1 MASQDID
8 RQFEDAIVLLQ
19 DPSGDA
25 PSASSRSAALEHLL
39 AIGERAHERL
49 VSLLETGQATNP
61 KAVVAALP
69 RFGLAEGIG
78 VLERVAT
85 TSGESL
91 AQAAGLALGTHPLPA
106 ALDALRRLIA
116 SKRVETVIAGLLG
129 IAQRGDLRAIPWV
142 VSSFDHED
150 AGVRYYA
157 LRVASELGHLQPAA
171 LQRLLQRE
179 KNPDVQA
186 LVQELL
192 ADLERDTP

>member
-1 MASQDID
+1 MASRDID

-61 KAVVAALP
+61 GAVVAALP

-85 TSGESL
+85 TGGESL
-91 AQAAGLALGTHPLPA
+91 AQAAALALGTHPLPA

-129 IAQRGDLRAIPWV
+129 VAQRGDPRAIPWV
-142 VSSFDHED
+142 VSSFDHKD

-157 LRVASELGHLQPAA
+157 LRAASELGPLQPVA

-179 KNPDVQA
+179 KNPEVRA
-186 LVQELL
+186 LVQEFL
-192 ADLERDTP
+192 ADLERSTP